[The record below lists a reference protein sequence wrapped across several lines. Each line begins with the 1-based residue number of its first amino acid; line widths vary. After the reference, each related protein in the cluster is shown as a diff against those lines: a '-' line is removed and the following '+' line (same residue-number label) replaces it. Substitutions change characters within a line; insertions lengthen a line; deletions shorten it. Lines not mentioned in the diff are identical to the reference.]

1 MQLFPTSLATVTGKA
16 TILHLP
22 KRSKS
27 VTENTT
33 SRLWYKTC
41 ECRRKKNAF
50 RHQKSQHL
58 VRTGPISQH
67 HGWAYHCRADVAQ
80 SLFLGVTSDTPWAS
94 EQVLLPVHADALVG
108 ISLDSTWGVCVCL
121 CVYRVSE
128 KNWDS
133 FYGMQHKRCEERKMT
148 SEREHQKNIMWLW

>member
-80 SLFLGVTSDTPWAS
+80 CLFLGVTSDTPWAS

-108 ISLDSTWGVCVCL
+108 ISLDSTWGVCVCV
-121 CVYRVSE
+121 CVCTEFLRKIGTVFMGCNIRDAR
-128 KNWDS
+128 K
-133 FYGMQHKRCEERKMT
+133 ERWHL
-148 SEREHQKNIMWLW
+148 RESIRRT